1 VFELQRAAT
10 ERRHMFGL
18 VALVLAAIF
27 FGAAIYINI
36 AEHPARLKLAVG
48 ATLQQWGP
56 SYKRGFAMQASLAIA
71 SGLSGLAA
79 CWSSGDPLWAIG
91 AVIILINWPYTLLM
105 IMPVNHQLEA
115 TPIAD
120 ASVQTKALLIRWGHL
135 HAGRSALSGIATLI
149 YLCAAAG

>member
-1 VFELQRAAT
+1 ML
-10 ERRHMFGL
+10 GL
-18 VALVLAAIF
+18 IALVLAAIF
-27 FGAAIYINI
+27 FGAAIYINV

-79 CWSSGDPLWAIG
+79 WWTSGEPLWAIG
-91 AVIILINWPYTLLM
+91 AVIILINWPYTFLM
-105 IMPVNHQLEA
+105 IMPVNHRLEA

-120 ASVQTKALLIRWGHL
+120 ASPETGALLIRWGHL
-135 HAGRSALSGIATLI
+135 HAGRSALSLVATLI
-149 YLCAAAG
+149 FLTAAA